1 MKVSGSIGPTLIGKQ
16 IVLGVTGS
24 IAAYKAVALL
34 RTLLREGAMV
44 HVVMTQSAT
53 KFVTPLTFEV
63 LSGHPVSSDLFEA
76 HQEMKHLSLPEQ
88 ADAIVIVPATAHCL
102 AKAALGLGD
111 DLLSTMLLTAQCPL
125 IVAPA
130 MDGGMWA
137 HPSVREH
144 VGTLRTRGTIVVNP
158 EIGPLASGRI
168 GQGRLA
174 EEGTILEA
182 IQAALAP
189 RQDWQGHRVLVS
201 AGPTQ
206 EPIDPVR
213 FISNRSSGKMGYA
226 IAEAAQARGAQV
238 VLVTGPTALPT
249 PTGVE
254 AVLVTTAEEMTK
266 ALSARLAWSTTVI
279 MAAAV
284 ADFRPAHP
292 ASQKIKKQG
301 RTTQTLD
308 LERTPDILASLSAQ
322 RTTQLMVGFAAET
335 SDLIAQANDKLT
347 AKGLDLIVANDVT
360 IEGAG
365 FGSDQNAAT
374 LIDRQGA
381 MTELLLMPKRA
392 LADAILNRAQ
402 ELLRPRQSS
411 QAPKP
416 ANMGRG

>member
-1 MKVSGSIGPTLIGKQ
+1 MQIFGSMRPTLIGKQ

-34 RTLLREGAMV
+34 RTLLREGAIV

-63 LSGHPVSSDLFEA
+63 LSGHPVSTDLFEA

-88 ADAIVIVPATAHCL
+88 ADAIVIAPATANCL
-102 AKAALGLGD
+102 ARAALGLGD

-130 MDGGMWA
+130 MDGGMWT
-137 HPSVREH
+137 HPSVTEH
-144 VGTLRTRGTIVVNP
+144 VSTLRARGTIVVNP
-158 EIGPLASGRI
+158 EEGPLASGRI

-182 IQAALAP
+182 IQTALAP
-189 RQDWQGHRVLVS
+189 RRDWQGHRILVS

-238 VLVTGPTALPT
+238 VLVTGPTALPA
-249 PTGVE
+249 PRGVE
-254 AVLVTTAEEMTK
+254 VVSVATAEDMTK
-266 ALSARLAWSTTVI
+266 ALSVRLAWSTTVI

-284 ADFRPAHP
+284 ADFRPKHP
-292 ASQKIKKQG
+292 ASEKIQKQG
-301 RTTQTLD
+301 PYQHWLKHLD
-308 LERTPDILASLSAQ
+308 HSTRRCT
-322 RTTQLMVGFAAET
+322 
-335 SDLIAQANDKLT
+335 K
-347 AKGLDLIVANDVT
+347 KY
-360 IEGAG
+360 
-365 FGSDQNAAT
+365 
-374 LIDRQGA
+374 
-381 MTELLLMPKRA
+381 LL
-392 LADAILNRAQ
+392 N
-402 ELLRPRQSS
+402 SS
-411 QAPKP
+411 Y
-416 ANMGRG
+416 

>member
-1 MKVSGSIGPTLIGKQ
+1 MKISDPSEPTLVGKQ

-63 LSGHPVSSDLFEA
+63 HTGHPVSTDVFEA
-76 HQEMKHLSLPEQ
+76 HQEMKHLSLPAQ
-88 ADAIVIVPATAHCL
+88 ADVIVIAPATANCL

-111 DLLSTMLLTAQCPL
+111 DLLSTMLLSAECPL

-130 MDGGMWA
+130 MDGGMWT

-144 VGTLRTRGTIVVNP
+144 VRTLCARGTIVVNP
-158 EIGPLASGRI
+158 EVGPLASGQV

-174 EEGTILEA
+174 EEGAILEA
-182 IQAALAP
+182 IQAALVP
-189 RQDWQGHRVLVS
+189 QRDWQGQRMLVS

-238 VLVTGPTALPT
+238 VLVTGPTAQPA
-249 PTGVE
+249 PRGVE
-254 AVLVTTAEEMTK
+254 IVSVATAEEMLK

-284 ADFRPAHP
+284 ADFRPTHP

-301 RTTQTLD
+301 RTAQTLD
-308 LERTPDILASLSAQ
+308 LERTTDILASLSAQ

-335 SDLIAQANDKLT
+335 NDLIAHAKDKLK

-360 IEGAG
+360 MEGAG
-365 FGSDQNAAT
+365 FGSDQNAAV
-374 LIDRQGA
+374 LIDRQGG
-381 MTELLLMPKRA
+381 MTELSLMSKRA
-392 LADAILNRAQ
+392 LADAILNRAHA
-402 ELLRPRQSS
+402 LLRTRQSN